1 MRLRRVLV
9 GLAVALALGL
19 AEQRR
24 RSQGSSAWKLTAT
37 TPSGAQGRLQR
48 YPVRDRSPAR
58 RAGLLHRQLGP
69 QPISAAVVAGLVTGF
84 APPHW
89 ETAIRSE
96 WMLWVAGGLFGVLVL
111 KQHPLRKPAAVPVLR
126 RQKEKEW
133 QDGASPSEL
142 VDRLVGRSEA
152 PVTSKR
158 RNLSCIRPWSCWSR
172 GSTESRGPGGGNG
185 DSRGGS
191 RACRRDSNAS
201 AAGSCSSRLSSRL
214 WCSFWYWRGW
224 SSDRQAALDPG
235 PRAGAQTRPSRRRR
249 GRARIHAKVGFDR
262 GLHRS
267 EAGQY
272 VERVS
277 PSASPSSDAQLG
289 RDRAER
295 QAERA
300 RTHVRPQAGPP
311 PHGGGATQR
320 DHHRRERRY
329 PSLLPLG
336 SGHQARGLKPP
347 AGR

>member
-111 KQHPLRKPAAVPVLR
+111 SSILYGTCGRTACCAGRRRKGGRTAHLLRNSSTGSSVDPR
-126 RQKEKEW
+126 RPYQ
-133 QDGASPSEL
+133 Q
-142 VDRLVGRSEA
+142 
-152 PVTSKR
+152 T
-158 RNLSCIRPWSCWSR
+158 RNLSCIKPWSCWSR
-172 GSTESRGPGGGNG
+172 GSTESRGAGGGSG